1 MEILKF
7 YILQEWRSK
16 FTIGEGF
23 LPVNTAVSQE
33 SYFVNNPDLKPFAK
47 MLPSAFFAPV
57 IPGWSE
63 IADATS
69 SALQKIYT
77 NQEEP
82 ESALATAEKEINSI
96 VASN

>member
-1 MEILKF
+1 MALFSEKKAPGKTPHNTIL
-7 YILQEWRSK
+7 S
-16 FTIGEGF
+16 
-23 LPVNTAVSQE
+23 
-33 SYFVNNPDLKPFAK
+33 FAK

-96 VASN
+96 LASN

>member
-1 MEILKF
+1 
-7 YILQEWRSK
+7 
-16 FTIGEGF
+16 
-23 LPVNTAVSQE
+23 
-33 SYFVNNPDLKPFAK
+33 

-96 VASN
+96 LASN